1 MIYLIVVF
9 LLEFIYIFLLS
20 VGIVGNFSEMVEDFC
35 SKAEF
40 PDDLELADE
49 QSLPLAEIKTL
60 VNQIMSIRSKKVLH
74 LVPLDILVRLL
85 GVLDRQIQCAQG
97 MSSDGND
104 NDNVSVFSLS
114 YLAFSVSY
122 F

>member
-97 MSSDGND
+97 VSSDGND

-114 YLAFSVSY
+114 YLALSVSY